1 MKNIFAISILQT
13 FIFSI
18 LTQIQK
24 ISEQYQNINNSSR
37 FSYRKRSVASSDYST
52 AKSIFAD
59 FASLASNKELSPKK
73 RESFFTKGKWRRS
86 TVNAPSIKIDQYSNA
101 DTNEELNTYLD
112 ENYLT
117 VSTAVSNNSTDS
129 GSVRKTPKLSR
140 SLTERPVRSRRS
152 KYKDLDKLGII
163 NIERNNDVVYTEP
176 EIFLKRHREL
186 PDNR

>member
-1 MKNIFAISILQT
+1 M
-13 FIFSI
+13 
-18 LTQIQK
+18 
-24 ISEQYQNINNSSR
+24 
-37 FSYRKRSVASSDYST
+37 ASSDYST

-59 FASLASNKELSPKK
+59 FASLASNSKELSPKK

-86 TVNAPSIKIDQYSNA
+86 TVNAPSIKIDQLSNT
-101 DTNEELNTYLD
+101 DTNDELNTYLD

-129 GSVRKTPKLSR
+129 EGVKKTPKLSR

-152 KYKDLDKLGII
+152 KYKDLDKLDII
-163 NIERNNDVVYTEP
+163 NVERNNNVHTEP

-186 PDNR
+186 TDNR